1 MESKGYIDDESIDIA
16 EKQYGKNEMIMVQ
29 YTFFKSFYLMCLVL
43 GIYHKVK
50 PIFVIKHHYMKVN
63 LQTFK

>member
-29 YTFFKSFYLMCLVL
+29 YIFFLKFLFNMLSA
-43 GIYHKVK
+43 IYHKVK
-50 PIFVIKHHYMKVN
+50 PIFVI
-63 LQTFK
+63 